1 MSAPDPAADEPG
13 PFTDD
18 QELLDVAGPAQA
30 ALVEDDPGRVAAIAD
45 ELAAGFRALAGIERA
60 VAIFGSARTAPGDP
74 EAELARATAELLGQ
88 EGFTIITGG
97 GPGAMEAANR
107 GARDAGARSVGL
119 NIELP
124 FEQHANP
131 YLDVS
136 LEFRHFFVRKVMFVR
151 YSSAFVIL
159 PGGFGTLD
167 ELFEAITL
175 IQTGK
180 IPHFPVILVGTA
192 FWGQMVTWIRT
203 ALLATGKVSLDDLQL
218 FHLVDEPAEV
228 VAIVRAAWE
237 SQARRTDRRTGST
250 RGTRSP

>member
-1 MSAPDPAADEPG
+1 MSADASERRERA
-13 PFTDD
+13 FTED

-30 ALVEDDPGRVAAIAD
+30 ALVEDDPRRVAAIAD
-45 ELAAGFRALAGIERA
+45 ELAGGFRALAGIERA
-60 VAIFGSARTAPGDP
+60 VAIFGSARTQPDDP
-74 EAELARATAELLGQ
+74 ECQLARATAELLGRD
-88 EGFTIITGG
+88 GFTIITGG
-97 GPGAMEAANR
+97 GPGTMAAANH

-124 FEQHANP
+124 FEQRANP

-151 YSSAFVIL
+151 YSSAFVIF

-180 IPHFPVILVGTA
+180 IPQFPVILVGSS

-218 FHLVDEPAEV
+218 FHLVDEPTEV
-228 VAIVRAAWE
+228 AAIVRAAWE
-237 SQARRTDRRTGST
+237 RQARRAENRTGT
-250 RGTRSP
+250 FRS